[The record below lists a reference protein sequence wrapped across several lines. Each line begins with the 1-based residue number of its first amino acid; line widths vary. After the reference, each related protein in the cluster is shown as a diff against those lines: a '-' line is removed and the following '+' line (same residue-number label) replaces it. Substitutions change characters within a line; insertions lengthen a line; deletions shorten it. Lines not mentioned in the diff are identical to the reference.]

1 MPRGSYERTPEI
13 RAKNSAALIGRSTAC
28 SPGCGC
34 RRHLGTNF
42 GSMSAERK
50 AKISAGVRARGA
62 NLGPKPEGFGEK
74 IRELNLQRDY
84 SKHRWNHPTEAHR
97 AILSEAAKSRI
108 AGILK
113 RQGEHRGPTKPERQ
127 LYVLLTEAYG
137 SEGFIAQHPVGS
149 FVLDA
154 YTPEDNLAWE
164 ADGDYW
170 HRRPGIAERDERRD
184 QSLTSELGVT
194 AVIRLTESELEV
206 CHRHRAV

>member
-1 MPRGSYERTPEI
+1 MAASNRLGFVQSEATREKI
-13 RAKNSAALIGRSTAC
+13 SAALIGRP
-28 SPGCGC
+28 SP
-34 RRHLGTNF
+34 
-42 GSMSAERK
+42 
-50 AKISAGVRARGA
+50 
-62 NLGPKPEGFGEK
+62 
-74 IRELNLQRDY
+74 
-84 SKHRWNHPTEAHR
+84 
-97 AILSEAAKSRI
+97 
-108 AGILK
+108 
-113 RQGEHRGPTKPERQ
+113 KPERQ